1 MVKPATPCIQDVT
14 LCSRDASRLWPYRSS
29 AGKARPSL
37 LSQPQRSV
45 RSCHSRHSQSKHSVV
60 SIAVVSIAG
69 VSHCTLY
76 DSNSPHYIPRTCTL
90 YDSNSPH
97 YLPRTCTL
105 YERNS
110 RLCASCLGLGLG
122 LGLGSGSGL
131 GLGLG
136 LGSGLGSG
144 LGLEAS
150 SDPASKVRTHPR
162 PGASEPPAE
171 SSRLG

>member
-110 RLCASCLGLGLG
+110 RLCASWLGLGLG
-122 LGLGSGSGL
+122 LGLGSGSG
-131 GLGLG
+131 
-136 LGSGLGSG
+136 SG
-144 LGLEAS
+144 LGLRSARRRRGARLPPCYAS
-150 SDPASKVRTHPR
+150 RRCDAIRRTRLALGHR
-162 PGASEPPAE
+162 SAMRSPG
-171 SSRLG
+171 